1 MTRIFTEIIGKNF
14 LKTVRP
20 YIELLT
26 KSFSIFE
33 RIYYYESEVKGIQFD
48 SILTFFQIFVIKIL
62 IEVAA
67 YGPIPKKLEL
77 VLKSVQKRSILT

>member
-33 RIYYYESEVKGIQFD
+33 RIYYYESEVKGIQCGTRGRED
-48 SILTFFQIFVIKIL
+48 SKISK
-62 IEVAA
+62 
-67 YGPIPKKLEL
+67 YG
-77 VLKSVQKRSILT
+77 